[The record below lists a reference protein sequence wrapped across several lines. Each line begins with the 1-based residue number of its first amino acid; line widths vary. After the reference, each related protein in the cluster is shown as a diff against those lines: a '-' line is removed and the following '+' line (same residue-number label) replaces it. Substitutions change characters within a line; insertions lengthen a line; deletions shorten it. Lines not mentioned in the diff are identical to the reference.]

1 MPSYLNFSDNAL
13 LQLVKQDDKGAFT
26 QIYQRHW
33 QPLYSA
39 VFKRTKDKEQCQDI
53 VQNVFADLW
62 TRRYSLI
69 IDNVPAYLHTAVK
82 FQLYKQISRQPAAA
96 LFLDSFEEIITSP
109 MAADDMVKEKEIQ
122 HIINLW
128 LAALPE
134 RRRQI
139 FILHYQEELSTR
151 EIADRLGISQ
161 NTVQSQIYT
170 ASQSLRTRLAHF
182 LSITVL
188 LTILVK

>member
-1 MPSYLNFSDNAL
+1 MLGQINLSDKDL

-39 VFKRTKDKEQCQDI
+39 AYKRTKDKEQCQDL

-62 TRRYSLI
+62 SRRNNLA
-69 IDNVPAYLHTAVK
+69 IDNLSAYLHTAVK
-82 FQLYKQISRQPAAA
+82 FQLFKQVSRQPAMAV
-96 LFLDSFEEIITSP
+96 FLDSFEEIITSP
-109 MAADDMVKEKEIQ
+109 IAADDFLIEKEIQ
-122 HIINLW
+122 NLINLW

-182 LSITVL
+182 VSIS
-188 LTILVK
+188 ILVTFLIK